1 MAPLPRLPPNGGGL
15 AERWLRPPFG
25 SRSSY
30 RYALNQGVD
39 CALRI
44 QVDVINGSGC
54 SYPSET
60 TTGAYG
66 VQLSVTAF
74 VHQVPQLREPP
85 DATSPSTEGCGIH
98 WRVAE

>member
-25 SRSSY
+25 SRCSY
-30 RYALNQGVD
+30 RHALNQGGD
-39 CALRI
+39 CEVRI
-44 QVDVINGSGC
+44 QLDVIDGPGC
-54 SYPSET
+54 SHPSET

-66 VQLSVTAF
+66 VQLGVTAF
-74 VHQVPQLREPP
+74 VHQVPQLREPS
-85 DATSPSTEGCGIH
+85 DAISPSTEGCGIH